1 MALRFALLLAALASA
16 PPALADHRPEAPM
29 AEALSLQQ
37 FANDF
42 PQCMEWSD
50 GCSTCQ
56 RTDKVH
62 CSTPGILCQ
71 PSVISCSVP

>member
-1 MALRFALLLAALASA
+1 
-16 PPALADHRPEAPM
+16 M